1 MSWREFV
8 VATMGADQQQEAA
21 AKASLNASTISRWL
35 NTGKPGEAT
44 NVAAFAR
51 AYGTSVLE
59 AFVAA
64 GFLSADEA
72 KARPQRAPD
81 FTQLTNDELLELV
94 RARMREEGE
103 GHGNRPAANK
113 PPEAGPGNQPVLVDV
128 SDLHADEAARND
140 PKHKRS
146 RPRTRE

>member
-8 VATMGADQQQEAA
+8 VATMGTDQQQTAA
-21 AKASLNASTISRWL
+21 GKASLNPSTISRWL
-35 NTGKPGEAT
+35 ATGKPGEAT

-51 AYGTSVLE
+51 AYGKPVLE

-64 GFLSADEA
+64 GFLSAAEA
-72 KARPQRAPD
+72 KARPAAAPD

-103 GHGNRPAANK
+103 WDGRPAANK
-113 PPEAGPGNQPVLVDV
+113 PPATGPGQQPVLRDV
-128 SDLHADEAARND
+128 SEFEVDEAARRD
-140 PKHKRS
+140 PK
-146 RPRTRE
+146 